1 MTLLIVYLFLA
12 LGISFLC
19 SILEAVLLSVPPSY
33 LENRAQQGSRLAEQL
48 REIKKNISSPLAA
61 ILSLNTIAHTI
72 GAAGVGAQATLVFGE
87 AWFGIISAILTL
99 LILVVSEIIPKTIGA
114 SWNRQLSIPLVPVI
128 RFIIFVM
135 YPLVWLSNLVTSLI
149 TSGKQTVTLSRD
161 EMAAMA
167 NIGKKEGVLGEDESK
182 TIYNLLRLRNIPVS
196 SIMTPRT
203 VLISLPENMQLR
215 EFLQKLNDI
224 PVSRILLWKN
234 EPDNITGYFLKSEAL
249 EALARDQHHKKLLD
263 LKRELMIVYEGLPV
277 MNLHQKML
285 AARDHIAL
293 VVDEYGGVAGVV
305 TLEDIFE
312 TMTGME
318 ILDETDVHTDLQQLA
333 RELWKKRNPPVRE

>member
-1 MTLLIVYLFLA
+1 MTLLIVYLILA

-33 LENRAQQGSRLAEQL
+33 LETLSQQGSRLAGQL
-48 REIKKNISSPLAA
+48 RKIKKNISSPLAA

-87 AWFGIISAILTL
+87 AWFGVISAVLTL
-99 LILVVSEIIPKTIGA
+99 LILVLSEIIPKTIGA
-114 SWNRQLSIPLVPVI
+114 SWNRQLSIPLVPVL
-128 RFIIFVM
+128 RFIMFIM
-135 YPLVWLSNLVTSLI
+135 YPLVWLSNQLTRLI
-149 TSGKQTVTLSRD
+149 TSGKHMVTLSRD

-167 NIGKKEGVLGEDESK
+167 NIGKQEGVLAEDESK

-215 EFLQKLNDI
+215 EFLQKMNEI

-249 EALARDQHHKKLLD
+249 ENLARDRHRKKLGD
-263 LKRELMIVYEGLPV
+263 LKRDLMIVYEGLPV
-277 MNLHQKML
+277 MGLYQKML
-285 AARDHIAL
+285 AAREHIAL
-293 VVDEYGGVAGVV
+293 VVDEYGEVAGVV
-305 TLEDIFE
+305 TQEDIFE

-333 RELWKKRNPPVRE
+333 RELWKKRNPAGRE